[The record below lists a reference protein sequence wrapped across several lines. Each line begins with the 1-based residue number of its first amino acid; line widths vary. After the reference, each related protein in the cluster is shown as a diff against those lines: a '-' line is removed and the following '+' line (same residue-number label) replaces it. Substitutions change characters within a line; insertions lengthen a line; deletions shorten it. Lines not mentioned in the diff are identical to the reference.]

1 MNRKDGEWTE
11 EKKSSRKNKKITLV
25 WNISYNKRCMLL
37 DKDIF
42 TWDDPILLSNIY
54 PYKIRQNKRLN

>member
-11 EKKSSRKNKKITLV
+11 EKNLAEKIKKFLV
-25 WNISYNKRCMLL
+25 WNKSYNKRCMLL

-42 TWDDPILLSNIY
+42 TWMIQFY
-54 PYKIRQNKRLN
+54 